1 MKILHSFTALALLT
15 CSSLSFA
22 SDNSNDIQN
31 KLISYCATPQMNIT
45 KTETITNVTAI
56 TLNQD
61 GYMLIAKSVNDPAV
75 YTRLLQLSQ
84 QALLPDNCMEYLT
97 TSGLVNIKPDNKLLA
112 RLYFKF
118 DSSVLTPESRHI
130 INMVIGK
137 LKQQPNVIHI
147 TGNTDSKGHA
157 SYNKI
162 LGLTRA
168 KSTQYSLE
176 HKGLPATKI
185 VISSNGETAPIA
197 SNATTEGRHQN
208 RRVDISL

>member
-1 MKILHSFTALALLT
+1 MKILHTFTALTLLT

-45 KTETITNVTAI
+45 KTETITKVTAI
-56 TLNQD
+56 ALNQD
-61 GYMLIAKSVNDPAV
+61 GYMLIAEPETDSNI
-75 YTRLLQLSQ
+75 YTRLLTLSQ
-84 QALLPDNCMEYLT
+84 QAQVPNNCMEYLT
-97 TSGLVNIKPDNKLLA
+97 TSGLMNIKPDNKLLA

-147 TGNTDSKGHA
+147 TGNTDNKGAA
-157 SYNKI
+157 SYNQI

-176 HKGLPATKI
+176 RKGLPTTKI
-185 VISSNGETAPIA
+185 VISSNGATSPIA
-197 SNATTEGRHQN
+197 SNANSEGRHQN
-208 RRVDISL
+208 RRVDITL